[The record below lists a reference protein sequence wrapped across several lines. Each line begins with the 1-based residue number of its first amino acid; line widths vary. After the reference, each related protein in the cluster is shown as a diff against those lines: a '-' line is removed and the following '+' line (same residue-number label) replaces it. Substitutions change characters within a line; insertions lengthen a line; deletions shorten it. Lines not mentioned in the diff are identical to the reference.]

1 MQCPRGLPL
10 GVDEPNIGAVHSH
23 VSATVGDFD
32 NVHTLVEKCTSF
44 LDCMRQCRRCADA
57 GRYPRIVM
65 HVPYHHLF
73 RVEVPSPFLASE
85 SAQTKTFASPL

>member
-1 MQCPRGLPL
+1 
-10 GVDEPNIGAVHSH
+10 
-23 VSATVGDFD
+23 
-32 NVHTLVEKCTSF
+32 
-44 LDCMRQCRRCADA
+44 MRQCRRCADA
-57 GRYPRIVM
+57 GRHPRIVM